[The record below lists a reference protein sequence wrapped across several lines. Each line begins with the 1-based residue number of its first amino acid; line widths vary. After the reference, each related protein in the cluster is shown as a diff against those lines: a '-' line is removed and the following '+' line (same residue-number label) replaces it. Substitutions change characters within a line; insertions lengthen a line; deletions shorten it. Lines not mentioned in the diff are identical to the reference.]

1 MTLLAVE
8 PDARSETT
16 TTAVAPVARGGIV
29 SRPELVGRVRD
40 AGRVTVLS
48 APAGSGK
55 TFLLRSWACEAGGA
69 ERTGWVTARG
79 EERDPQR
86 FWVSVADALRGT
98 AAGAG
103 LVRPLTAAPG
113 LDGQAVVEHLLEDLG
128 QLTERVWL
136 VIDDLHEL
144 DRSETVAQ
152 LESLV
157 QRAPAQLR
165 FVLATRHDFGL
176 GLHRLRLEGELTEI
190 RAADLRFS
198 SGEARALFAAA
209 GIELPGPVLALLA
222 ERTEGWAAGLRLA
235 ALSLARHPDPERL
248 AAGFCGSDRMVAEYL
263 LAEVLERQ
271 AEPVRRLLLRTSIL
285 ERVNGELAD
294 LLTGGSGGERVLQ
307 DLEQAGAFVVPLDV
321 RRSWFRY
328 HRLFADLL
336 QLELRRTEPGL
347 LRVLHGAAADWFAGH
362 GHPVEAIRHAQA
374 ARDWD
379 LAVRL
384 LADHWLSL
392 VLDGRSGTAREF
404 LAAFPADLAADPELA
419 ALRAYD
425 ELDRGSLAEARR
437 YLALAGQE
445 SAAVPAGRRGRFEE
459 MLAVLRLRLAR
470 QGGDLPAV
478 EEEAQRLLSPE
489 GPAGPSG
496 QNLHALALISL
507 GIAELW
513 AARLDDAELHLEQ
526 GVTLARRIGQP
537 YLETDGL
544 AHLALVTHFRSL
556 PRSVEQARQVIELAA
571 RHGWTDEPA
580 VAVAYLVLGTALFWQ
595 GQLDEAETLLSRAE
609 HALRADV
616 EPAAGILLRIVRG
629 KLDLARGR
637 DAEALAAFLAAMPLA
652 DLLATPDPL
661 VARMR
666 ARILQALVR
675 LGDTARADSIVARLD
690 GRDRDTPEM
699 RIAAAALRLTQ
710 DNPEAA
716 TAALTPVLGETV
728 PVTDI
733 RGSTGHVSPVEAIAG
748 SGFGDTDPARGWAAH
763 AWLLEAAARDALG
776 ETTAAEAAL
785 EHALALAE
793 SGGVLVPFLFHR
805 APELLER
812 HARHCPAHAALIARI
827 LTLLTEGP
835 APGGLPG
842 APEILPRA
850 GGSPRESSAPD
861 VTQPLSE
868 AEIRVL
874 RYLPLDLSVP
884 EIAGQL
890 SLSVNTI
897 RTHMRHIYDKL
908 QAHRRRDVV
917 ARARTLGLLT
927 SR

>member
-1 MTLLAVE
+1 VIQLAVE
-8 PDARSETT
+8 PAVRSGT
-16 TTAVAPVARGGIV
+16 TTAPVAPVARGGIV
-29 SRPELVGRVRD
+29 SRRGLLARLRD
-40 AGRVTVLS
+40 AGRVTVVS

-55 TFLLRSWACEAGGA
+55 TFLLRSWIAEAGLAGQA
-69 ERTGWVTARG
+69 AWVPVQG

-86 FWVSVADALRGT
+86 FWISVADALRGT

-113 LDGQAVVEHLLEDLG
+113 LDGWAVVEHLLEDLALLG
-128 QLTERVWL
+128 ERVWL

-144 DRSETVAQ
+144 GCEQTVAQ

-157 QRAPAQLR
+157 QRAPARLR
-165 FVLATRHDFGL
+165 FVLAARHDFGL

-190 RAADLRFS
+190 RGADLRFS
-198 SGEARALFAAA
+198 PAEAGALFAAA
-209 GIELPGPVLALLA
+209 GVELPGPVLALLA

-235 ALSLARHPDPERL
+235 ALSLARHPDPGRF
-248 AAGFCGSDRMVAEYL
+248 AAEFCGSDRMVAEYL

-271 AEPVRRLLLRTSIL
+271 AGPVQRFLLRTSIL

-307 DLEQAGAFVVPLDV
+307 DLEAAGAFVVPLDM

-336 QLELRRTEPGL
+336 QLELRRAEPGL
-347 LRVLHGAAADWFAGH
+347 FRSLHGAAAGWFAGH

-374 ARDWD
+374 AHDWD

-384 LADHWLSL
+384 LADHWLGL
-392 VLDGRSGTAREF
+392 VLDGRGGTAREL
-404 LAAFPADLAADPELA
+404 LARFPAGLAADPELA
-419 ALRAYD
+419 ALHACD
-425 ELDRGSLAEARR
+425 ELDRGSLEEARR
-437 YLALAGQE
+437 YLALATQE
-445 SAAVPAGRRGRFEE
+445 SPSVPVDRRERFGE

-470 QGGDLPAV
+470 QGGDLPAAA
-478 EEEAQRLLSPE
+478 EQAQRLLA
-489 GPAGPSG
+489 PAETGGPSG
-496 QNLHALALISL
+496 LNLHALALISL
-507 GIAELW
+507 GTAELW

-526 GVTLARRIGQP
+526 GATLARRIGQP
-537 YLETDGL
+537 YLETEGL

-556 PRSVEQARQVIELAA
+556 PHSVEQAREAIELAG

-595 GQLDEAETLLSRAE
+595 GQLDEAETWLSRAE

-652 DLLATPDPL
+652 DLLAAPDPL

-675 LGDTARADSIVARLD
+675 LGDTARADSIVARLNA
-690 GRDRDTPEM
+690 RDRETPEM
-699 RIAAAALRLTQ
+699 RIVQAALRLTQ
-710 DNPEAA
+710 DDPEAA
-716 TAALTPVLGETV
+716 TAALTPVLDESV
-728 PVTDI
+728 PVTDS
-733 RGSTGHVSPVEAIAG
+733 RGSTGHMSPVEAIAG
-748 SGFGDTDPARGWAAH
+748 SGFGDTDPARGWVAH

-776 ETTAAEAAL
+776 ETGAAEDAL
-785 EHALALAE
+785 EHALGLAE

-812 HARHCPAHAALIARI
+812 HARHCPAHAALISRI
-827 LTLLTEGP
+827 LTLLTQGAGP
-835 APGGLPG
+835 AGHGGPG
-842 APEILPRA
+842 ILPAAA
-850 GGSPRESSAPD
+850 GTSRESSAPD
-861 VTQPLSE
+861 MTQALSE

-917 ARARTLGLLT
+917 ARARTLGLLAP
-927 SR
+927 R